1 MPKYFLILL
10 ALLFVAGA
18 IEVEIS
24 VPGFP
29 EMAQYFNV
37 TESVIQLTIALN
49 FLGYSIAAFFYG
61 PLSDIY
67 GRRFIMII
75 GNAIL
80 MIGALGTAFSNDI
93 QTLLIFR
100 FIQGFGASTSAV
112 VAPAMILDYHKGPEA
127 AASVGIIN
135 AILSILIASA
145 PIIGGFVNL
154 AVGWQ
159 GNYMIVA
166 AISVI
171 SWIVLLVFLPETT
184 NDTHPMRL
192 KETFKGYVQMFTH
205 RIFLIS
211 SIAPTMPYAAYLAFI
226 ASAPFLYRD
235 SLGLS
240 VTAYSL
246 HQALIIGAFCLTSFF
261 SGRLS
266 RLLGVRRCVL
276 WGEIITIIGA
286 LLFVIES
293 LFVLI
298 SPARITAS
306 MALFTIGFALS
317 YPLIYSFSL
326 DIFPKVKGTASS
338 AVIGSR
344 ALLVALYVA
353 LTSFFFNGEALNLA
367 IMVFL
372 AAFVSFILFL
382 EIFKDHHFIKS
393 YMRDEKL

>member
-29 EMAQYFNV
+29 EMAKYFNV
-37 TESVIQLTIALN
+37 TESVIQLTIAFN
-49 FLGYSIAAFFYG
+49 FLGYAIAAFFYG
-61 PLSDIY
+61 PFSDMY
-67 GRRFIMII
+67 GRRLIMVI

-80 MIGALGTAFSNDI
+80 MVGALGTAFSTDI
-93 QTLLIFR
+93 HTLLIFR

-135 AILSILIASA
+135 AVLSILIASA
-145 PIIGGFVNL
+145 PILGGFINL

-171 SWIVLLVFLPETT
+171 SWIALVAFLPETT
-184 NDTHPMRL
+184 GDTNPMRL
-192 KETFKGYVQMFTH
+192 KDTFKSYAKMFTH

-211 SIAPTMPYAAYLAFI
+211 AIAPTMPYAAYLAFI
-226 ASAPFLYRD
+226 ATAPFLYRD

-246 HQALIIGAFCLTSFF
+246 HQAFIIVAFCLTSFF
-261 SGRLS
+261 AGRIS

-276 WGEIITIIGA
+276 WGEIITIVGA

-298 SPARITAS
+298 SPVRITAA

-317 YPLIYSFSL
+317 YPSIYSFSL
-326 DIFPKVKGTASS
+326 EIFPKLKGTASS

-344 ALLVALYVA
+344 ALIVSFYVA
-353 LTSFFFNGEALNLA
+353 LTGFFFDGGSFNLA
-367 IMVFL
+367 MMVFL
-372 AAFVSFILFL
+372 AAFISFVLFI
-382 EIFKDHHFIKS
+382 EIFKDKYFIKS
-393 YMRDEKL
+393 YMSDEKL